1 MNININQE
9 EYELLISFKNQ
20 LNEKIDEFRDDSEKV
35 EKKEKEIIDL
45 AAFYNNEKIKNL
57 KQLNVLQEE
66 IKKCLVTFNDFEQ
79 KISTQKALIGTLE
92 GRVCVLRKVLVER
105 NLKN

>member
-20 LNEKIDEFRDDSEKV
+20 LNEKI
-35 EKKEKEIIDL
+35 EKKEKEITDL

-66 IKKCLVTFNDFEQ
+66 IKICLVTFNDFEQ

-92 GRVCVLRKVLVER
+92 GRVCPLRKVLVER